1 MILADQMGRV
11 GVATA
16 KQRDIIAVL
25 ADRNRQAAGE
35 PCYSGKVPALREAFR
50 RTFEGAVEGKG
61 PAVAEY
67 EIVSDVERSEEHTS
81 ELQSQSN
88 LVCRL
93 LLEIKTVAISTL
105 SQFPHVGFHNQTD
118 NLIDLLHDTLSFRM
132 QGVEVD
138 NGYMHLD
145 GHHAG
150 SKVSYQFV

>member
-93 LLEIKTVAISTL
+93 LLEIKTVFSVN
-105 SQFPHVGFHNQTD
+105 S
-118 NLIDLLHDTLSFRM
+118 
-132 QGVEVD
+132 VD
-138 NGYMHLD
+138 VKATATAEASPANAVTCVQPCMIPDKCLGWQAPTCPLVHFD
-145 GHHAG
+145 
-150 SKVSYQFV
+150 